1 MLWDLLQQYQIG
13 DQREQQMS
21 IQECVDALRKEL
33 LVTRRMVTKLSE
45 ILVDQLGVDPASL
58 RLDLSDIEDLMD
70 E

>member
-21 IQECVDALRKEL
+21 IQESVDALRKEL